1 MPYKLAHCLLERN
14 ITMVGTD
21 RKNKPKL
28 QPSLRCSQGREGGLV
43 FSHSTPWSYLAKK
56 NKNVLLMSMRHI
68 EPEVSDQR
76 DRKPTVVLDYNHN
89 KGGVDNLDK

>member
-1 MPYKLAHCLLERN
+1 
-14 ITMVGTD
+14 
-21 RKNKPKL
+21 
-28 QPSLRCSQGREGGLV
+28 
-43 FSHSTPWSYLAKK
+43 
-56 NKNVLLMSMRHI
+56 MSMRHI